1 MREKAS
7 RVKEILCEV
16 LVKAWIALSIACV
29 GFLLFWLCLGAFVQW
44 GLSRA

>member
-7 RVKEILCEV
+7 RVKEILCKV